1 MPSKVEGPVD
11 RLTYNGFASASII
24 DLVSVAFTRSESDAL
39 QATPM
44 VREMLGRY
52 SKLSSLAEATIQ
64 ELTELTG
71 QDRFEL
77 IRAQALIELG
87 RRMGNSKRGDLPA
100 VDVPEDVARRL
111 DHLRHE
117 KREHFVVVLLDS
129 KGHIQRIS
137 PVHIGTV
144 NMSIVGAREVFRE
157 AVKDGA
163 SSIIV
168 AHNHPSGDPSP
179 SPEDI
184 EVTKKLV
191 EAGKLLDIPVLDHI
205 IIGYDDFTSL
215 MRKGLM

>member
-24 DLVSVAFTRSESDAL
+24 DLVSVAFTRSETDAL

-52 SKLSSLAEATIQ
+52 AKLSSLAEATIQ
-64 ELTELTG
+64 ELTEITG

-87 RRMGNSKRGDLPA
+87 RRMGNSKRGELPE

-168 AHNHPSGDPSP
+168 AHNHPSGDPTP

-184 EVTKKLV
+184 KVTKKLV